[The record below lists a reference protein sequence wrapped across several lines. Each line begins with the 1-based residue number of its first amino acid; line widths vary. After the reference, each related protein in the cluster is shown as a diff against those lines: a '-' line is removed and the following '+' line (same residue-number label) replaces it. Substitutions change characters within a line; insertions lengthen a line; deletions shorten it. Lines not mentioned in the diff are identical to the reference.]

1 MKTLRLIPILLL
13 VFTQISCGQETDTAS
28 SLTDESPTTAVQ
40 PNDPPAVVEEADS
53 GSGIVLPES
62 ADWRDL
68 LWAAAETAEQITI
81 GAEKGILFYA
91 YDVLTYPGEQTELVA
106 RVHNA
111 RNLADIP
118 GVTVTFY
125 HNDTPIGTA
134 VTDDEGMAKVEVL
147 PDAVGDYYFTAKIS
161 NVTDEMPE
169 GLLTVKPTLLVVSAR
184 EKETPFVVIDL
195 DHTTVGS
202 SFLAVLTGQAEPMA
216 DAQKVLRAISKQY
229 SLIYLTHRPEEMG
242 ITTKQWLIDHSF
254 PRAPLLM
261 AELNQSIGSSGG
273 FKTGRIAEI
282 IEAFPNLTVGIGDKL
297 SDAEAYLANGMTAY
311 LIPHFDDDD
320 SDDMHEMADDIDAM
334 TQSNRLNVVD
344 TWAEIEV
351 GLFHKIRYPAVKYTQ
366 RLRRRADEIR
376 RRRRDDD
383 DD

>member
-1 MKTLRLIPILLL
+1 MKTLRLIPIFLL
-13 VFTQISCGQETDTAS
+13 VFAQISCGQEADTAS
-28 SLTDESPTTAVQ
+28 SLTDETSPAVQ
-40 PNDPPAVVEEADS
+40 PNEPPIVEEGAE
-53 GSGIVLPES
+53 GETGISLPES
-62 ADWRDL
+62 TDWRDL
-68 LWAAAETAEQITI
+68 LEAAAGAAERITI

-118 GVTVTFY
+118 GVTVTFF
-125 HNDTPIGTA
+125 HNDTEVGAA
-134 VTDDEGMAKVEVL
+134 VTDGEGMARVDVL
-147 PDAVGDYYFTAKIS
+147 PDAAGDYYFTAKIT

-184 EKETPFVVIDL
+184 EKETAFVVVDL

-202 SFLAVLTGQAEPMA
+202 SFFTVLTGQAEPMA
-216 DAQKVLRAISKQY
+216 DAQKVLRAIGKQY

-242 ITTKQWLIDHSF
+242 ITTKQWLIDHEF

-261 AELNQSIGSSGG
+261 AELRQSIGSSGE
-273 FKTGRIAEI
+273 FKTERIAEI
-282 IEAFPNLTVGIGDKL
+282 REAFPGLAIGIGDKL
-297 SDAEAYLANGMTAY
+297 SDAEAYLANDMTAY
-311 LIPHFDDDD
+311 LIPHYDDDRE
-320 SDDMHEMADDIDAM
+320 DMRDMARQIDAM
-334 TQSNRLNVVD
+334 TQTDRLNVVD

-351 GLFHKIRYPAVKYTQ
+351 GIFHKIAYPAAKYTQ
-366 RLRRRADEIR
+366 RLRRRADEIGR
-376 RRRRDDD
+376 RQRDDD